1 MNRVNEIIKYKEAH
15 KAGFT
20 GKGIGVAVMDTGI
33 VAHKDFTLPTNRLKA
48 FHDFVNQEENLYD
61 DNGHGTHVAGIIG
74 GNGYASQGLYCGLA
88 PQCHIIALKV
98 LTKNGNGTVSSVLEA
113 VDWIIKHK
121 ERYNIRIVN
130 ISVGTPVYSAFDEDT
145 RLIHGVNRLWDHQI
159 VVVAAAGNNGPKK
172 MSITT
177 PGISR
182 KIITVGASEISN
194 YNKNQYSGRGPTK
207 NCIVKPEVVA
217 PGNEINS
224 CGLNLSEY
232 VKKSGTSMATPIVS
246 GAIAL
251 LLEKEPNLTPMEV
264 KLRLHDTV
272 KNLGYPKNQQGW
284 GRIEISKL
292 LRL

>member
-88 PQCHIIALKV
+88 PQCHIITLKV

-182 KIITVGASEISN
+182 KIITVGASEMSN

-217 PGNEINS
+217 PGNEISS

-284 GRIEISKL
+284 GRIEIPKL